1 MQPQLAAIIDDFE
14 QARARMRRIAADT
27 PDDKWAVRSDPAR
40 WSVAE
45 CIAHLNLTS
54 RAYVPRL
61 RAAFDAHPAGPET
74 SRRYRRD
81 PIGWLIGAF
90 SGPMPRIGRRKFG
103 RTKTR
108 SQFVPAGSL
117 NRAQLVEDFE
127 LLQDEQIALTRS
139 ASGRPLESIR
149 IQSPFEPRLSY
160 NAYSCLWL
168 LPRHQHRHLEQ
179 AAEVWPG
186 TNAA

>member
-1 MQPQLAAIIDDFE
+1 MNAQLSAVIDQFE
-14 QARARMRRIAADT
+14 RARDRMRRVSAST
-27 PDDKWAVRSDPAR
+27 PDDRWAVRRDPAR

-54 RAYVPRL
+54 RAYIPSL
-61 RAAFDAHPAGPET
+61 RAAFESHPVSMSPAH
-74 SRRYRRD
+74 RYRRD
-81 PIGWLIGAF
+81 AVGWLIGAF
-90 SGPMPRIGRRKFG
+90 SGPMPRIGRFKFG

-108 SQFVPAGSL
+108 ASFVPAGSL
-117 NRAQLVEDFE
+117 DRRQLVADFE
-127 LLQDEQIALTRS
+127 SLQDEQIALTRE
-139 ASGRPLESIR
+139 AVGRPLEAIR
-149 IQSPFEPRLSY
+149 IVSPFEPRLSY

-186 TNAA
+186 VGDA